1 MANENDK
8 ERNLALADGDNTQS
22 KEDTKNEQELE
33 FKIELKKVQDF
44 EKKKSYTRRVPSI
57 QNLEKDVLQCIIGQD
72 KQVRQIITAIYRSI
86 KLKNIKSNVL
96 IIGNSGTGKT
106 ETIKQVAKRL
116 NIPYTIEDATK
127 YTQEGYY
134 GNNVEDMVYNLI
146 DNANGDLERAEKGI
160 IVIDEIDKK
169 AGRGIERDV
178 AGAEVLKSLLKI
190 IEGTTIAYISPENI
204 INEEFTSFDTKN
216 LIIIFL
222 GAFEGLEEIRQKRLN
237 QNPLGFV
244 KNADVRKTD
253 ERYLKKDLVEYGMPE
268 EFVGRIDTI
277 IEMNKLDKENL
288 TLIMKKSKLS
298 VFLKYENELKRKGLT
313 LVYDEEKLF
322 ENIAEASL
330 ELDTGARELANTVN
344 YIFENII
351 YDILVN
357 PKKYTKCIL
366 DSGIVYDNTK
376 YQLS

>member
-222 GAFEGLEEIRQKRLN
+222 GAFEGLDEIRQKRLN

>member
-33 FKIELKKVQDF
+33 FKIDLKKVQDF

-204 INEEFTSFDTKN
+204 IDEEFTSFDTKN

-222 GAFEGLEEIRQKRLN
+222 GAFEGLDEIRQKRLN
-237 QNPLGFV
+237 RNPLGFV

-288 TLIMKKSKLS
+288 TLILKKSKLS

-366 DSGIVYDNTK
+366 ESGIVYDNTK

>member
-160 IVIDEIDKK
+160 IVIDKIDKK

-204 INEEFTSFDTKN
+204 IDEEFTSFDTKN

-222 GAFEGLEEIRQKRLN
+222 GAFEGLDEIRQKRLN
-237 QNPLGFV
+237 RNPLGFV

-288 TLIMKKSKLS
+288 TLILKKSKLS

>member
-33 FKIELKKVQDF
+33 FKIDLKKVQDF

-204 INEEFTSFDTKN
+204 IDEEFTSFDTKN

-222 GAFEGLEEIRQKRLN
+222 GAFEGLDEIRQKRLN
-237 QNPLGFV
+237 RNPLGFV

-288 TLIMKKSKLS
+288 TLILKKSKLS